1 MLSTFN
7 VIVRKFLPLQTA
19 PTERPARTRTSAA
32 WLVRPPLL
40 KRPARP
46 TTCPTLPPT
55 MSRAGTTDLFLRPIA
70 GGSPASPCTPPLVL
84 RRHCLL
90 ILTASE
96 SHPWPLALISTACTR
111 HLKRGG
117 GTNRAQTGSPPPCS
131 DGHVPAGGNGDGTLS
146 WVATRRMPHTSQPPP
161 RFPDPSIGSGE
172 VLEEATQLPPCT
184 PSPAP
189 QPSPPRLAASHAAS
203 PRRPASRATRR
214 PEDAIARPS
223 PFSHGQLTCATSC
236 LGSARLRKPRLWQ
249 QQGSAAARCAFF
261 LELPDRRSHEPA
273 AHRALIRL
281 VQRHAQE
288 PLARAARRQHR
299 QPLPGLLLEQLR
311 LLRRARARLRCVRRP
326 GALACKGAG

>member
-1 MLSTFN
+1 
-7 VIVRKFLPLQTA
+7 
-19 PTERPARTRTSAA
+19 
-32 WLVRPPLL
+32 
-40 KRPARP
+40 
-46 TTCPTLPPT
+46 

-131 DGHVPAGGNGDGTLS
+131 DGHVPVGGSGAGTLP
-146 WVATRRMPHTSQPPP
+146 WVATRRMPHTSQPAP

-189 QPSPPRLAASHAAS
+189 QPSPPRLAAYTQPYTTPASLPSHAP
-203 PRRPASRATRR
+203 PRSRDRQTFSLVSRPAHVRHLVPRLSEA
-214 PEDAIARPS
+214 PQASA
-223 PFSHGQLTCATSC
+223 L
-236 LGSARLRKPRLWQ
+236 ARLGGGTLRVLL
-249 QQGSAAARCAFF
+249 A
-261 LELPDRRSHEPA
+261 LPDRRSHEPA
-273 AHRALIRL
+273 GHRALIRL

-288 PLARAARRQHR
+288 PLARAARRQHG

-311 LLRRARARLRCVRRP
+311 LLRRARASLRCVRRP
-326 GALACKGAG
+326 GALA